1 MIATNIVDGDGNQS
15 GFKHFKAYLK
25 GREELLLKGYIVRNS
40 TNVSIVDG
48 NEKISSTMYETSR
61 LKYNSLSLA
70 KLHETTQTIILKQT
84 DEGSFCLSDI
94 LSEILDTKSELFTS
108 TIQTYAWTTA
118 ITICYLKIRD
128 SSHEE
133 TWKVQYEKARKYLSE
148 QIKDA
153 ELEEELALKL
163 LKKKQPKNCSIK
175 IYVVVK
181 LEIIYYDNGK
191 FFGVLL
197 VDQSGEIIATTF
209 DLYVDE
215 FYNWIEKNK
224 RITLWGNHTELEVDS
239 IKYVRLIAG
248 VSKFKNI

>member
-1 MIATNIVDGDGNQS
+1 MIATNIVDGD
-15 GFKHFKAYLK
+15 

-108 TIQTYAWTTA
+108 TIQTYAV
-118 ITICYLKIRD
+118 K
-128 SSHEE
+128 

-224 RITLWGNHTELEVDS
+224 
-239 IKYVRLIAG
+239 
-248 VSKFKNI
+248 

>member
-1 MIATNIVDGDGNQS
+1 MLKIKK

-108 TIQTYAWTTA
+108 TIQTYAV
-118 ITICYLKIRD
+118 K
-128 SSHEE
+128 

-163 LKKKQPKNCSIK
+163 LKKKQPKKHCK
-175 IYVVVK
+175 IGPNVHFSTIQGPK
-181 LEIIYYDNGK
+181 K
-191 FFGVLL
+191 K
-197 VDQSGEIIATTF
+197 
-209 DLYVDE
+209 DE
-215 FYNWIEKNK
+215 KP
-224 RITLWGNHTELEVDS
+224 LQ
-239 IKYVRLIAG
+239 
-248 VSKFKNI
+248 